1 MDEAVDERR
10 LAATEAASNAQDGFA
25 GNAREV
31 VQHLHLGENRLHIE
45 HCLGFAGQRRFA
57 TGELHVVVVDQ
68 VGESIQLFIGGWLLG
83 QDFAHQGK
91 FFSERQVLL
100 VDVCVIVLQVLLR
113 GLELLGQAFQQVDV
127 LLRGQ

>member
-1 MDEAVDERR
+1 M
-10 LAATEAASNAQDGFA
+10 
-25 GNAREV
+25 
-31 VQHLHLGENRLHIE
+31 
-45 HCLGFAGQRRFA
+45 
-57 TGELHVVVVDQ
+57 VDQ